1 VSSER
6 ASVRTL
12 HLLGLG
18 LVAILTVALAT
29 RPAVAA
35 PPPTAAQAERTVLN
49 LQHKM
54 EAATEAYNQS
64 RDALDASAQRQQQY
78 RVDSAALLKR
88 VDASSARV
96 ADFAAAAYQGGN
108 MSMFTAVMTSG
119 SPQTFID
126 QMSTLEILNAGERV
140 ELDRL
145 LLVQK
150 QLADK
155 QAKLNAERVLQARE
169 LKSLTD
175 RKKQIEADLA
185 KWTALQDRYGFAR
198 ASRSGDRV
206 SPEIYAGPASG
217 AARLAV
223 SFAYAQ
229 MGKPYSWGAD
239 GPGAYDCSGLTMA
252 AWRAAGVSMPHSA
265 KAQYHAFGKVA
276 LSDLAPG
283 DLVYYPGHIALYV
296 GDGMV
301 IHAPTTG
308 DVVRKVPY
316 QQAGSNVIG
325 AARPS

>member
-1 VSSER
+1 VSSAR
-6 ASVRTL
+6 VSVRSV
-12 HLLGLG
+12 HLLTLG
-18 LVAILTVALAT
+18 LVAVLTVALAT
-29 RPAVAA
+29 GSAVAA
-35 PPPTAAQAERTVLN
+35 PPPTAAQAERTVLD

-64 RDALDASAQRQQQY
+64 RDALDASARRQQQY
-78 RVDSAALLKR
+78 RADSAALWKK

-96 ADFAAAAYQGGN
+96 SAFAASAYQGAS

-119 SPQTFID
+119 SPQTFLD

-140 ELDRL
+140 ELDHL
-145 LLVQK
+145 LAVQK

-155 QAKLNAERVLQARE
+155 QAKLDAEHVLQARE

-185 KWTALQDRYGFAR
+185 KWTALQDKYGFAR
-198 ASRSGDRV
+198 ASRSGGRP
-206 SPEIYAGPASG
+206 SPETYAGPASG

-223 SFAYAQ
+223 SFAYSQ
-229 MGKPYSWGAD
+229 MGKPYSWGAA
-239 GPGAYDCSGLTMA
+239 GPGSYDCSGLTMA

-265 KAQYHAFGKVA
+265 KAQYNSFPKVP

-283 DLVYYPGHIALYV
+283 DIVYYPGHIALYV

>member
-1 VSSER
+1 VSSAC
-6 ASVRTL
+6 ASVRHV
-12 HLLGLG
+12 HLLGVG
-18 LVAILTVALAT
+18 LAAALTVALAAGS
-29 RPAVAA
+29 AVAA
-35 PPPTAAQAERTVLN
+35 PPPTAAQAQRTVLD

-54 EAATEAYNQS
+54 ETATEAYNQS
-64 RDALDASAQRQQQY
+64 RDALDASARRQQRYQA
-78 RVDSAALLKR
+78 DAAVLWKK
-88 VDASSARV
+88 VDASSTRV
-96 ADFAAAAYQGGN
+96 SDFAAAAYQGAN

-140 ELDRL
+140 ELDGL
-145 LLVQK
+145 LAVQK
-150 QLADK
+150 KLADE
-155 QAKLNAERVLQARE
+155 QAKLAAERVLQARE

-185 KWTALQDRYGFAR
+185 RWTALQDRYGFAR
-198 ASRSGDRV
+198 ASRSGIRPV
-206 SPEIYAGPASG
+206 PEAYAGPASG
-217 AARLAV
+217 VARLAV
-223 SFAYAQ
+223 AFAYSQ
-229 MGKPYSWGAD
+229 LGKPYSWGAD

-265 KAQYHAFGKVA
+265 KGQYGSFPKVA

-283 DLVYYPGHIALYV
+283 DLVYYPGHVALYV

-316 QQAGSNVIG
+316 QRAGSNVIG

>member
-1 VSSER
+1 VSSAR
-6 ASVRTL
+6 TSVRSS
-12 HLLGLG
+12 HLLGVG
-18 LVAILTVALAT
+18 LVAVLTVALAT
-29 RPAVAA
+29 GSAVAE
-35 PPPTAAQAERTVLN
+35 PVPTAAQAQRTVVD

-54 EAATEAYNQS
+54 ETATEAYNQS
-64 RDALDASAQRQQQY
+64 RDELDASARRQQQY
-78 RVDSAALLKR
+78 RVESAALWKK
-88 VDASSARV
+88 VEASSARV
-96 ADFAAAAYQGGN
+96 SDFAAAAYQGAN

-145 LLVQK
+145 LAVQE

-155 QAKLNAERVLQARE
+155 QAKLTAERALQARE

-175 RKKQIEADLA
+175 RKKQIQADLA

-198 ASRSGDRV
+198 ASRAGERV
-206 SPEIYAGPASG
+206 LPEVYAGPASG
-217 AARLAV
+217 VARLAV
-223 SFAYAQ
+223 AFAFAQ
-229 MGKPYSWGAD
+229 MGKPYAWGAA

-252 AWRAAGVSMPHSA
+252 AWNAAGVSMPHSA
-265 KAQYHAFGKVA
+265 KGQYHAFPKVP

-283 DLVYYPGHIALYV
+283 DLVYYPGHVALYV

-301 IHAPTTG
+301 VHAPTTG

-316 QQAGSNVIG
+316 QRAGSNVIG